1 MLLNEDIVYIAK
13 PDGICL
19 LTFIADEFSGLSLH
33 PSIFSIILQDLR
45 NNEWCF
51 IKFFDID

>member
-51 IKFFDID
+51 IKFY